1 MFYDFLLSRVSALSY
16 VEENGELE
24 ASVMG
29 SVFSTLPRLVESPS
43 VVLFGGSGTS
53 KRWNLMGGSQVIGDM
68 PLEGSVEPHLP
79 PASQLFQVEQ
89 VFCYL
94 LLP

>member
-29 SVFSTLPRLVESPS
+29 ASLQYSP
-43 VVLFGGSGTS
+43 
-53 KRWNLMGGSQVIGDM
+53 QVRELSPG
-68 PLEGSVEPHLP
+68 P
-79 PASQLFQVEQ
+79 
-89 VFCYL
+89 
-94 LLP
+94 